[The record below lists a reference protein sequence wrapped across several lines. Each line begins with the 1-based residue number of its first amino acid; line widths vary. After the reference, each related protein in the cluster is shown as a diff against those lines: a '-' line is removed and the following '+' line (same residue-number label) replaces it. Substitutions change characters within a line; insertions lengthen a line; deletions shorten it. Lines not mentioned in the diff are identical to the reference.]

1 MALRIFNTMTRR
13 KEDFVPLVPGE
24 VRIYVCGV
32 TVYDLSHIGH
42 ARSAIVFD
50 VIRRYLRFKG
60 YRVTF
65 IKNYTDVDDRIIRKA
80 NDEGVAANVISERY
94 IAEYQTDMA
103 SIGVQP
109 ADVEPKATEHI
120 PQMVALIERLIQR
133 GVSYVLDGDVYFEVR
148 RFPQY
153 GKLSGK
159 NLDELESGARVDVD
173 ERKRDP
179 LDFALWK
186 ASKPGEPSWPSPW
199 GPGRPGWHIECSAM
213 SMQYLGET
221 FDLHGGGEDLIFPHH
236 ENEIAQSEGATGKP
250 FVRCWAHNGFVNL
263 NTEKMSKSLGNSLW
277 IKDMVRRHDPEALR
291 LYFLGTHYRH
301 PLEFGDE
308 RVVESAKALGR
319 LRALV
324 DEALRIAAKG
334 TPAPGPE
341 GGLFDEIAGLR
352 ARFEAAM
359 DDDFNTPQAL
369 GVLFD
374 LARLLQ
380 GARAQVDEGKLAAG
394 GFLMGVGELVTLAQ
408 SLGLLEAGKRAE
420 RPVDPQLKAKVE
432 SLLYLREQARKKRDF
447 VEADRLRDQLT
458 ALGVTLKD
466 SRGGATTWTIST

>member
-1 MALRIFNTMTRR
+1 MPLRIFNTLTRR

-24 VRIYVCGV
+24 VRMYVCGV
-32 TVYDLSHIGH
+32 TVYDLCHIGH

-50 VIRRYLRFKG
+50 VMRRYLRSRG

-65 IKNYTDVDDRIIRKA
+65 VKNYTDVDDRIIRKA
-80 NDEGVAANVISERY
+80 NEEGVAASVISERY
-94 IAEYQTDMA
+94 IAEYQSDMA

-109 ADVEPKATEHI
+109 ADVEPKATDHV
-120 PQMVALIERLIQR
+120 PQMVALIGRLLAR
-133 GVSYVLDGDVYFEVR
+133 GVAYVLDGDVYFEVR
-148 RFPQY
+148 RFPHY
-153 GKLSGK
+153 GRLSGK

-173 ERKRDP
+173 GRKRDP

-199 GPGRPGWHIECSAM
+199 GSGRPGWHIECSAM
-213 SMQYLGET
+213 SIQYLGET

-236 ENEIAQSEGATGKP
+236 ENEIAQSEGATGRP
-250 FVRCWAHNGFVNL
+250 FVRCWVHNGFVNL
-263 NTEKMSKSLGNSLW
+263 NSEKMSKSLGNTLW
-277 IKDMVRRHDPEALR
+277 IRDMVRRHDPEALR

-308 RVVESAKALGR
+308 RIAESAKALGR

-324 DEALRIAAKG
+324 EEADRIAARG
-334 TPAPGPE
+334 TPAPGAD
-341 GGLFDEIAGLR
+341 GGLFDQIAAHR

-359 DDDFNTPQAL
+359 DDDFNTPQAM

-380 GARAQVDEGKLAAG
+380 GARAQADDGRLAVG
-394 GFLMGVGELVTLAQ
+394 VFLMGVAELVTLARA
-408 SLGLLEAGKRAE
+408 LGLLESGG
-420 RPVDPQLKAKVE
+420 RPAKAVNPQLKARVE
-432 SLLYLREQARKKRDF
+432 SLLYLREQARKQRDF
-447 VEADRLRDQLT
+447 AEADRLRGELT
-458 ALGVTLKD
+458 TLGVTLKD
-466 SRGGATTWTIST
+466 SRDGGTTWTLGS